1 MTMKRFHG
9 SYAADDVTF
18 LLKPIPATPS
28 NLQQLTASV
37 SAIDYAGLIAS
48 ETPPG
53 REYITMFKDALALTK
68 VRLARHVARVAY
80 QIAREKQGE
89 IVVTSL
95 VRAGTP
101 IGVLLHRALLA
112 LGRKSVH
119 YSISATRKRGS
130 DPSSLDYIIA
140 HHNPEGIVFVDGW
153 TGKGYIAAEL
163 AHAVSD
169 YNRTRGV
176 NIDARLAVL
185 ADLAGV
191 AGFAASA
198 EDFLVPAAMLRSI
211 VCGLI
216 SASMVD
222 PEGAGENTPDCCLY
236 YAHLL
241 EHDMSRYFV
250 DYVWTEVSRQLS
262 DLSNRHTD
270 WSDAARRET
279 KRVSDEFVDEMM
291 RRHGI
296 IERNHVKPGIC
307 EANRALL
314 TRNNSMMLIL
324 RGDSDNA
331 SQLTNLVYLAQQKEV
346 EIDVDPLMP
355 YSAAVLLKS

>member
-18 LLKPIPATPS
+18 LLKPIAVTPG
-28 NLQQLTASV
+28 NLHQLAASV
-37 SAIDYAGLIAS
+37 SSIDYAGLIAS

-53 REYITMFKDALALTK
+53 SDYISMFKDALALAK
-68 VRLARHVARVAY
+68 VRLAEHVARVAY

-101 IGVLLHRALLA
+101 IGVLIHRALLA
-112 LGRKSVH
+112 LGRTSFH
-119 YSISATRKRGS
+119 YAISATRKRGS
-130 DPSSLDYIIA
+130 DPSSLDYIIS
-140 HHNPEGIVFVDGW
+140 HHKPESIVFVDGW

-163 AHAVSD
+163 AHAIGD

-198 EDFLVPAAMLRSI
+198 DDFLVPAAMLRSI

-216 SASMVD
+216 SASMID
-222 PEGAGENTPDCCLY
+222 PDGAGENTPDCCLY
-236 YAHLL
+236 YAHLI

-250 DYVWTEVSRQLS
+250 ESVWTEVLRQLS
-262 DLSNRHTD
+262 DQSSRHTS
-270 WSDAARRET
+270 WSDDARQQA
-279 KRVSDEFVDEMM
+279 KRVSDQFVEEMM
-291 RRHGI
+291 GRHGI
-296 IERNHVKPGIC
+296 AERNHVKPGIC

-314 TRNNSMMLIL
+314 TRSNSMMLIL
-324 RGDSDNA
+324 RGDRENA
-331 SQLTNLVYLAQQKEV
+331 SQLTNLVYLAHQKQV